1 MNAAPAEFVAVVRPL
16 IEYNAAEYGFVPAV
30 VALNVVSAFGVNPQ
44 DPDAP
49 VVTGTYKAHVQSAF
63 AQPAA
68 QAVEPVVMRPIQS
81 ELITLP
87 VALRLASVF
96 SYRYQ

>member
-1 MNAAPAEFVAVVRPL
+1 VNAAFAEFVVEVRPVT
-16 IEYNAAEYGFVPAV
+16 EYAVAVYGFVPV
-30 VALNVVSAFGVNPQ
+30 VLNVVSAFGVNPQ
-44 DPDAP
+44 DPAAP

-63 AQPAA
+63 AQPEA
-68 QAVEPVVMRPIQS
+68 QAVVPVVMRPIQS